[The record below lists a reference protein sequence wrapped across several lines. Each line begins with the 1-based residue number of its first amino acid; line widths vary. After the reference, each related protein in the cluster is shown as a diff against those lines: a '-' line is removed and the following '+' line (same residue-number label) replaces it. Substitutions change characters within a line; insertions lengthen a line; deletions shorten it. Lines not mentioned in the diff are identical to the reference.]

1 MTGEPYMKLIVFSHD
16 MKAPHLLILILIVG
30 FVVRL
35 NHISA
40 PLADWHSWRQA
51 DTAAVTRN
59 FFRFGLDPLHPRYDD
74 LSNVQ
79 SGQDNP
85 MGYRMVEFPVYN
97 ILSYYSHLLLRPFVS
112 SLETS
117 HRVVSILSSV
127 MSMYLL
133 YLLGKRYANERVGL
147 FAAFFFA
154 VMPYSIYYSRVL
166 LPEPLLVFF
175 SIGMVWFYSQ
185 WIDTISKRKNQKEK
199 IPIKN
204 HTYLL
209 FTILFG
215 ASALLIKPIA
225 VFYLIPLVYLI
236 FQQKMYS
243 WRFVL
248 LFLCSFVLLIIPF
261 LLWRKWIQQ
270 FPEGVPAW
278 QWLFNGKNLLLD
290 KPWYSFE
297 SIERLIQFAFG
308 YDPSG
313 IRYRP
318 AFFRWLLWERLVKL
332 ILGYGGILF
341 IISGGIALLTKLT
354 SKQLLFLIWGIAMV
368 LYAVVFAQGNIQHD
382 YYQVIMLPV
391 IALWM
396 GVGADY
402 LFVRMQS
409 VVPPVVTLAGIA
421 AITYTMIWVSW
432 EQVKGYYW
440 INNPAIIE
448 AGKAADRLLP
458 PDAKVIAPY
467 GGDTAFLYQTNR
479 QGWPVGFE
487 IEEKAKKGATH
498 YVNINID
505 DGETKYVMEKFT
517 VIEET
522 DTYVIVELT
531 NPTNYQ
537 SLRIYE

>member
-1 MTGEPYMKLIVFSHD
+1 MYAD
-16 MKAPHLLILILIVG
+16 MKSPHLLTLILIIG

-35 NHISA
+35 YHISA

-79 SGQDNP
+79 SGHDNP

-97 ILSYYSHLLLRPFVS
+97 IIAYYAHLSLRPFGV
-112 SLETS
+112 SLEAT
-117 HRVVSILSSV
+117 HRAVSVLSSV
-127 MSMYLL
+127 ISIYLL

-154 VMPYSIYYSRVL
+154 VLPYSIFFSRVI
-166 LPEPLLVFF
+166 LPEPLLVAVSLGAVWFF
-175 SIGMVWFYSQ
+175 SEWIEHINGTKEQKSIGTSLGQYY
-185 WIDTISKRKNQKEK
+185 
-199 IPIKN
+199 
-204 HTYLL
+204 YLL
-209 FTILFG
+209 FATLCG
-215 ASALLIKPIA
+215 AAALLIKPIA
-225 VFYLIPLVYLI
+225 VFYFIPVVYLYV
-236 FQQKMYS
+236 QKKNYS
-243 WRFVL
+243 LRFIL
-248 LFLCSFVLLIIPF
+248 LLICSFVILITPLI
-261 LLWRKWIQQ
+261 LWRRWIQQ

-278 QWLFNGKNLLLD
+278 QWLFNGKNLVLD
-290 KPWYSFE
+290 KPWYSAE
-297 SIERLIQFAFG
+297 SIGRLIQFAFG

-318 AFFRWLLWERLVKL
+318 AFFRWLLWERLTKL
-332 ILGYGGILF
+332 ILGYGGVLF
-341 IISGGIALLTKLT
+341 IISGGIALLSKL
-354 SKQLLFLIWGIAMV
+354 SAKQLLFLIWGIATV

-382 YYQVIMLPV
+382 YYQVIMVPI

-396 GVGADY
+396 GAGVDY
-402 LFVRMQS
+402 VFIRMKS
-409 VVPPVVTLAGIA
+409 VVPPIVTLAGIA
-421 AITYTMIWVSW
+421 AITYIMIWASW

-440 INNPAIIE
+440 INNPAIVE

-505 DGETKYVMEKFT
+505 DGETRYVIEKFNL
-517 VIEET
+517 IEET

-531 NPTNYQ
+531 GSTNY
-537 SLRIYE
+537 E